1 MDTRD
6 LEYLLALERH
16 GSIGKAADA
25 LGLSQPALTKAVQRL
40 EAQVGVTLFERTA
53 NGMTP
58 TPAGARFVARAQRI
72 ALEFDD
78 AMQEMRAIRGG
89 EQGVV
94 RVGYS
99 PTVPNAFVLGACRQL
114 IRERPAARL
123 RLRCRL
129 ARELLDLLAAGEL
142 DLVVAPEP
150 QQPDPAL
157 DTIAL
162 FDDRLTVLAD
172 AAHPLQRKRALTLAD
187 LADQEW
193 LLPETTIPVRHR
205 IDDAFR
211 ARGLPAPRLRVETDF
226 GNTSLLQLLRG
237 TSLLCVGGADAL
249 AQVTGLRTLDLR
261 AGELELDRRIGAM
274 HRAGAYVPP
283 LAQRMIALL
292 RESAAARA
300 DHHLRE

>member
-1 MDTRD
+1 MDMRD
-6 LEYLLALERH
+6 LEYLLAVERH
-16 GSIGKAADA
+16 GSIGKAAEA
-25 LGLSQPALTKAVQRL
+25 LGLSQPALTKAMQRL

-58 TPAGARFVARAQRI
+58 TPAGARFIARAQRI
-72 ALEFDD
+72 TLEFDD
-78 AMQEMRAIRGG
+78 AMREMRAVRGG
-89 EQGVV
+89 EQGLV
-94 RVGYS
+94 RIGYS
-99 PTVPNAFVLGACRQL
+99 PTVPNAVMLGACRQL

-150 QQPDPAL
+150 QQPDAGL
-157 DTIAL
+157 ETIAL
-162 FDDRLTVLAD
+162 LDDRLTVLAD
-172 AAHPLQRKRALTLAD
+172 AAHPLQRKRGLTLAD

-193 LLPETTIPVRHR
+193 LLPETTIPVRRR

-211 ARGLPAPRLRVETDF
+211 ARGLPEPRLRVEMDF

-237 TSLLCVGGADAL
+237 TPLLCVGGADTL
-249 AQVTGLRTLDLR
+249 DQVTGLRALDLR
-261 AGELELDRRIGAM
+261 AGELELGRRIGAI

-283 LAQRMIALL
+283 LAQRMILL
-292 RESAAARA
+292 LQEGVK
-300 DHHLRE
+300 

>member
-6 LEYLLALERH
+6 LEYLLAVERH
-16 GSIGKAADA
+16 GSIGKAAEA

-53 NGMTP
+53 NGMTA

-89 EQGVV
+89 EQGIV
-94 RVGYS
+94 RIGYS

-193 LLPETTIPVRHR
+193 LLPEATIPVRHR

-226 GNTSLLQLLRG
+226 GNTSLLQLLHG

-249 AQVTGLRTLDLR
+249 DQVTGLRALDLK

-292 RESAAARA
+292 QDGAA
-300 DHHLRE
+300 

>member
-6 LEYLLALERH
+6 LEYLLAVERH

-40 EAQVGVTLFERTA
+40 EALVGVTLFERTA

-94 RVGYS
+94 RIGYS
-99 PTVPNAFVLGACRQL
+99 PTVPNAVVLGACRQL

-150 QQPDPAL
+150 QQDEWL
-157 DTIAL
+157 ETIAL

-172 AAHPLQRKRALTLAD
+172 AAHPLQRTRGLTLAD

-193 LLPETTIPVRHR
+193 LLPEATIPVRQR

-237 TSLLCVGGADAL
+237 TPLLCIGGADAL
-249 AQVTGLRTLDLR
+249 DQVSGLRALDLR
-261 AGELELDRRIGAM
+261 AGELKLDRRIGAM

-292 RESAAARA
+292 RDSAAAHA

>member
-1 MDTRD
+1 MRISST
-6 LEYLLALERH
+6 
-16 GSIGKAADA
+16 G
-25 LGLSQPALTKAVQRL
+25 TAV
-40 EAQVGVTLFERTA
+40 
-53 NGMTP
+53 
-58 TPAGARFVARAQRI
+58 
-72 ALEFDD
+72 
-78 AMQEMRAIRGG
+78 AIRLYIIRGKRRLPLL
-89 EQGVV
+89 EIA
-94 RVGYS
+94 S
-99 PTVPNAFVLGACRQL
+99 PTCANN
-114 IRERPAARL
+114 
-123 RLRCRL
+123 
-129 ARELLDLLAAGEL
+129 
-142 DLVVAPEP
+142 
-150 QQPDPAL
+150 
-157 DTIAL
+157 
-162 FDDRLTVLAD
+162 
-172 AAHPLQRKRALTLAD
+172 RKRALTLAD

-249 AQVTGLRTLDLR
+249 GQVTGLRALDLR

-292 RESAAARA
+292 QESAAARP

>member
-6 LEYLLALERH
+6 LEYLLAVERH
-16 GSIGKAADA
+16 GSIGKAAEA

-53 NGMTP
+53 NGMTA

-89 EQGVV
+89 EQGIV
-94 RVGYS
+94 RIGYS

-193 LLPETTIPVRHR
+193 LLPEATIPVRHR

-211 ARGLPAPRLRVETDF
+211 ARGLPAPRLRV
-226 GNTSLLQLLRG
+226 
-237 TSLLCVGGADAL
+237 
-249 AQVTGLRTLDLR
+249 
-261 AGELELDRRIGAM
+261 
-274 HRAGAYVPP
+274 
-283 LAQRMIALL
+283 
-292 RESAAARA
+292 
-300 DHHLRE
+300 

>member
-6 LEYLLALERH
+6 LEYLLAVERH
-16 GSIGKAADA
+16 GSIGKAAEA

-94 RVGYS
+94 RIGYS

-150 QQPDPAL
+150 QQQDAGL

-172 AAHPLQRKRALTLAD
+172 AAHPLQRKRGLTLAD

-193 LLPETTIPVRHR
+193 LLPEATIPVRHR

-211 ARGLPAPRLRVETDF
+211 ARGLPTPRLRIETDF

-237 TSLLCVGGADAL
+237 TPLLCVGGTDAL
-249 AQVTGLRTLDLR
+249 DQVTGLRALDLR

-292 RESAAARA
+292 RESVG
-300 DHHLRE
+300 

>member
-6 LEYLLALERH
+6 LEYLLAVERH
-16 GSIGKAADA
+16 GSIGKAAEA

-94 RVGYS
+94 RIGYS

-150 QQPDPAL
+150 QQQDAGL

-162 FDDRLTVLAD
+162 FDDRLTVLGD
-172 AAHPLQRKRALTLAD
+172 AAHPLQRKRGLTLAD

-193 LLPETTIPVRHR
+193 LLPEATIPVRHR

-211 ARGLPAPRLRVETDF
+211 ARGLPTPRLRIETDF

-237 TSLLCVGGADAL
+237 TPLLCVGGTDAL
-249 AQVTGLRTLDLR
+249 DQVSGLRALDLR

-292 RESAAARA
+292 RESVG
-300 DHHLRE
+300 

>member
-6 LEYLLALERH
+6 LEYLLAVERH
-16 GSIGKAADA
+16 GSIGKAAEA

-53 NGMTP
+53 NGMTA

-94 RVGYS
+94 RIGYS

-142 DLVVAPEP
+142 DLVIAPEP
-150 QQPDPAL
+150 QQQDAGL
-157 DTIAL
+157 ETIAL
-162 FDDRLTVLAD
+162 FDDHLMVLAD
-172 AAHPLQRKRALTLAD
+172 AAHPLQRKRGLTLVD
-187 LADQEW
+187 FADQEW
-193 LLPETTIPVRHR
+193 LLPEATIPVRHR
-205 IDDAFR
+205 IDGAFR
-211 ARGLPAPRLRVETDF
+211 ARGLPAPRLRIETDF

-237 TSLLCVGGADAL
+237 TLLLCVGGADAL
-249 AQVTGLRTLDLR
+249 DQVTGLRALDLR

-292 RESAAARA
+292 QDSAPSRA
-300 DHHLRE
+300 DHHQRE

>member
-6 LEYLLALERH
+6 LEYLLAVERH

-40 EAQVGVTLFERTA
+40 ETQVGVTLFERTA
-53 NGMTP
+53 SGMTP

-94 RVGYS
+94 RIGYS
-99 PTVPNAFVLGACRQL
+99 PTVPNALVLGACRQL
-114 IRERPAARL
+114 IGERPAAKL

-142 DLVVAPEP
+142 DLVVAPAP
-150 QQPDPAL
+150 QQPDATL
-157 DTIAL
+157 ARVEL
-162 FDDRLTVLAD
+162 FRDRLSVLAD
-172 AAHPLQRKRALTLAD
+172 AAHPLQRKRGLTLAD

-193 LLPETTIPVRHR
+193 LLPEATLPVRR
-205 IDDAFR
+205 QIDDAFR
-211 ARGLPAPRLRVETDF
+211 ARGLAGPRLRVETDF
-226 GNTSLLQLLRG
+226 GSTSLLHLLRG
-237 TSLLCVGGADAL
+237 TPLLCVGGTEAL
-249 AQVTGLRTLDLR
+249 DQLDGLRALDLLP
-261 AGELELDRRIGAM
+261 GELDLGRCIAAM
-274 HRAGAYVPP
+274 HRAGAYLPP
-283 LAQRMIALL
+283 LVQRIVALL
-292 RESAAARA
+292 QARVK
-300 DHHLRE
+300 

>member
-6 LEYLLALERH
+6 LEYLLAVERH

-40 EAQVGVTLFERTA
+40 EALVGVTLFERTA

-94 RVGYS
+94 RIGYS
-99 PTVPNAFVLGACRQL
+99 PTVPNAVVLGACRQL

-150 QQPDPAL
+150 QQDEWL
-157 DTIAL
+157 ETIAL

-172 AAHPLQRKRALTLAD
+172 AAHPLQRTRGLTLAD

-193 LLPETTIPVRHR
+193 LLPEATIPVRQR

-237 TSLLCVGGADAL
+237 TPLLCVGGADAL
-249 AQVTGLRTLDLR
+249 DQVSGLRALDLR
-261 AGELELDRRIGAM
+261 AGELKLDRRIGAM

-292 RESAAARA
+292 RDSAAAHA

>member
-6 LEYLLALERH
+6 LEYLLAVERH

-40 EAQVGVTLFERTA
+40 EALVGVTLFERTA

-94 RVGYS
+94 RIGYS
-99 PTVPNAFVLGACRQL
+99 PTVPNAVVLGACRQL

-150 QQPDPAL
+150 QQDEWL
-157 DTIAL
+157 ETIAL

-172 AAHPLQRKRALTLAD
+172 AAHPLQRTRGLTIAD

-193 LLPETTIPVRHR
+193 LLPEATIPVRQR

-237 TSLLCVGGADAL
+237 TPLLCVGGADAL
-249 AQVTGLRTLDLR
+249 DQVSGLRALDLR
-261 AGELELDRRIGAM
+261 AGELKLDRRIGAM

-292 RESAAARA
+292 RDSAAAHA